1 MYKAF
6 KAFEA
11 FNADHS
17 CKIRLDD
24 DHLVVYNGTKQRGV
38 HTVHFKEEEFK
49 RYLKAIGEIP
59 HAQKFDK
66 DDAHFQPRLVQKY
79 YGKGWRLITP
89 DIVSSLIGG
98 VHPVIYGDDY
108 YSKKVLNGDRE
119 KMVRMFAFIGYC
131 ESDELLLVAYMT
143 RGKEV
148 VDTMELAMELSRA
161 QLYIPEEDNWDE
173 EYFRMGTGGVDPVYV
188 WV

>member
-1 MYKAF
+1 MYKAY
-6 KAFEA
+6 K
-11 FNADHS
+11 ADHS

-59 HAQKFDK
+59 HAQMYDGK
-66 DDAHFQPRLVQKY
+66 DVVFNPRLVQKY
-79 YGKGWRLITP
+79 YGKGWRLITT

-108 YSKKVLNGDRE
+108 YSKKVLNKERE
-119 KMVRMFAFIGYC
+119 KMVQMFAFIGYC
-131 ESDELLLVAYMT
+131 ESDDLLLVAYMT

-148 VDTMELAMELSRA
+148 ISTMELDTELSRT

-173 EYFRMGTGGVDPVYV
+173 EYFRMGEGAGGAVYV
-188 WV
+188 WVE

>member
-1 MYKAF
+1 MYKI
-6 KAFEA
+6 
-11 FNADHS
+11 NIDMG
-17 CKIRLDD
+17 DN
-24 DHLVVYNGTKQRGV
+24 VYNGTKQRGV
-38 HTVHFKEEEFK
+38 HTVHVKEEEFK
-49 RYLKAIGEIP
+49 RYLKAIDEIP
-59 HAQKFDK
+59 HAQMYDGK
-66 DDAHFQPRLVQKY
+66 DVGFNPRLVQKY

-98 VHPVIYGDDY
+98 VYPVICGEDY
-108 YSKKVLNGDRE
+108 YSKKVLGRGG
-119 KMVRMFAFIGYC
+119 KGRVGVVRMFAFIGYC
-131 ESDELLLVAYMT
+131 ESYELLMVAYMT

-173 EYFRMGTGGVDPVYV
+173 EHFRMGEGGGVDPVYV